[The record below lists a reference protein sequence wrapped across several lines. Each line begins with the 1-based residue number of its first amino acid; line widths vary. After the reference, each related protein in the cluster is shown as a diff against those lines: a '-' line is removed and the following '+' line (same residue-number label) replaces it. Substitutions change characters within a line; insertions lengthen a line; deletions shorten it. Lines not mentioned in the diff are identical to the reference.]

1 MDTVH
6 PNAIRPDTVREIL
19 SKHMLTKG
27 MMPMV
32 LDMDTSQGVHL
43 KDAETG
49 RTYVDLFG
57 FYASNPLGM
66 NHPAL
71 TDDEEFMERLMD
83 AAVNKVTNSDVITQH
98 MGRFVQTFD
107 RVGIPEYLPYTFF
120 ISGGALAVENALK
133 AAFDWKVRTN
143 YRKGYRREVGNEV
156 LHFDQA
162 FHGRTGYTLSLT
174 NTADPRKTMHYPT
187 FNWPRITNPKIH
199 FPLDAEEEER
209 VREHEQRAL
218 QQAKRYFHERADQ
231 IACVILEP
239 IQGEGGDNHFRPEF
253 LHQLKALAHENDALL
268 IFDEVQSGV
277 GITGDFWAH
286 QSLGIKPDI
295 IAFGKKTQVCGILAG
310 RKLDEVDDHVF
321 KVPSRINSTWGGNL
335 VDMVRFDRILEIIE
349 EHDLVSHAGA
359 VGQHLQDR
367 LHELAA
373 DVPMISNVRGRG
385 LMCAFDLPSTHLR
398 DRVKERTFDEGAIV
412 LGCGER
418 SIRFRSPLTITEDDI
433 DDGVACL
440 RRAASTVAR
449 EHEAGGDGAPH
460 HV

>member
-1 MDTVH
+1 METIH
-6 PNAIRPDTVREIL
+6 PNSIRPDNVRDVL
-19 SKHMLTKG
+19 SEHILTKG

-32 LDMDTSQGVHL
+32 LDMDASQGVHL
-43 KDAETG
+43 HDAETG

-57 FYASNPLGM
+57 FYASSPLGM

-71 TDDEEFMERLMD
+71 TDDEEFMERLTD
-83 AAVNKVTNSDVITQH
+83 AAINKVTNSDVITEH

-133 AAFDWKVRTN
+133 TAFDWKVRKN
-143 YRKGYRREVGNEV
+143 YEKGYRREVGHQV

-174 NTADPRKTMHYPT
+174 NTADPRKTMHFPK
-187 FNWPRITNPKIH
+187 FDWPRITNPKVH
-199 FPLDAEEEER
+199 FPLDADEKER
-209 VREHEQRAL
+209 VREQEERAL

-253 LHQLKALAHENDALL
+253 LHALKALAHENDALL

-277 GITGDFWAH
+277 GITGEFWAH
-286 QSLGIKPDI
+286 QALGVKPDI

-321 KVPSRINSTWGGNL
+321 QMPSRINSTWGGNL

-349 EHDLVSHAGA
+349 DNDLVRHAGR
-359 VGQHLQDR
+359 VGNHLQDR
-367 LHELAA
+367 LHALAS
-373 DVPMISNVRGRG
+373 DFPMITNVRGRG
-385 LMCAFDLPSTHLR
+385 LMCAFDLPTPHLR
-398 DRVKERTFDEGAIV
+398 DRLKERTFDEGAIV
-412 LGCGER
+412 LGCGDR
-418 SIRFRSPLTITEDDI
+418 SIRFRSPLTITEDDV
-433 DDGVACL
+433 DEGVACI

-449 EHEAGGDGAPH
+449 EQHGTANGSMAG
-460 HV
+460 